1 MKQVEIFTDGACL
14 GNPGAGGYGAI
25 LKYMGTEKELT
36 GGEPETT
43 NNRMELTAAIVA
55 LEALKTPC
63 RVKLYSDSQYLINAF
78 ELRWLDKWKANGWKR
93 TGNAEVKNS
102 DLWQR
107 LSELTALHKVEF
119 IWVRGHDGH
128 PENERCDRLASGYA
142 QKISTEAKL

>member
-14 GNPGAGGYGAI
+14 GNPGPGGYGII
-25 LKYMGTEKELT
+25 LKYKGTEKELS

-63 RVKLYSDSQYLINAF
+63 EIKLFSDSQYLINAF
-78 ELRWLDKWKANGWKR
+78 ELGWLEKWKTSGWKR
-93 TGNAEVKNS
+93 AGNEVVKNA

-128 PENERCDRLASGYA
+128 PENERCDRLAAGFA
-142 QKISTEAKL
+142 QKLSAETRS

>member
-14 GNPGAGGYGAI
+14 GNPGAGGWGVI
-25 LKYMGTEKELT
+25 LKYKGVEKELS

-55 LEALKTPC
+55 LEALKSPC
-63 RVKLYSDSQYLINAF
+63 QVKLFSDSQYLINAF
-78 ELRWLDKWKANGWKR
+78 ELGWLNKWKQSGWKR
-93 TGNAEVKNS
+93 TGNAEVKNA

-107 LSELTALHKVEF
+107 LSELTAVHNVEF

-128 PENERCDRLASGYA
+128 PENERCDRLANGFA
-142 QKISTEAKL
+142 QKISTNP